1 MRYIQNDNRV
11 SKPDKENKPQAKA
24 GTKGYDYNKLADAKK
39 IPTKDG
45 YK

>member
-1 MRYIQNDNRV
+1 MRYIQGNYRE
-11 SKPDKENKPQAKA
+11 SKPEKEEKPQVKA

-39 IPTKDG
+39 IPTKGG